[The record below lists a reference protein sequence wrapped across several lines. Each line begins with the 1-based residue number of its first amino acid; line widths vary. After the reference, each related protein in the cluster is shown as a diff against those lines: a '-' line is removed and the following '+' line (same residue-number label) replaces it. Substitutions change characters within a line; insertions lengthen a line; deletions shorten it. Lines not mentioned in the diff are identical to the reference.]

1 MEVLSRRARAMKRDA
16 RAAALGAWVRTHGTF
31 GPIHLRADRAGWT
44 AMSVDRNGLQVL
56 SRDECLDLLSQAT
69 LGRVAVS
76 IAALPVVLP
85 VHYGVFDGDV
95 VFRTVEGT
103 KLTGAVTNAVVA
115 FEVDD
120 IDDGGV
126 GWSVLVV
133 GRAEIVDDPV
143 ERAAAEEA
151 IPPSWLPVAA
161 DHVVRVRG
169 DVVSG
174 RRIVRVAAGAGV

>member
-1 MEVLSRRARAMKRDA
+1 
-16 RAAALGAWVRTHGTF
+16 
-31 GPIHLRADRAGWT
+31 
-44 AMSVDRNGLQVL
+44 MSVDRNGLEVL
-56 SRDECLDLLSQAT
+56 SRDECVELLSQRT

-85 VHYGVFDGDV
+85 VHYGVLDGDV

-133 GRAEIVDDPV
+133 GRAEIVADPV
-143 ERAAAEEA
+143 ERAAAEGV
-151 IPPSWLPVAA
+151 IPESWLPVAPNY
-161 DHVVRVRG
+161 VVRVRG
-169 DVVSG
+169 DVISG
-174 RRIVRVAAGAGV
+174 RRIARVTADATS